1 MNKELDLLAKEY
13 VKNKDRNVLT
23 KIFNILKYII
33 KKKAAYIYYVNIFHE
48 GKIVGHQIMQ
58 PQNKKV
64 PIHEFTFKLSE
75 TGQVDLED
83 IEQELALEIIRILNK
98 WNPKYPFDTYLF
110 GALWQWLPKFARKNK
125 FLKVFKLNSMNI
137 IDENGEEKSL
147 IDGIPA
153 TEIKNEENLIDLFE
167 NLTENEKKIIILY
180 QENLNITQTEIA
192 MALGITQS
200 GVCRLL
206 QGLKKKYI
214 G

>member
-1 MNKELDLLAKEY
+1 MNKELDLLAREY
-13 VKNKDRNVLT
+13 IKTKDKNILT

-98 WNPKYPFDTYLF
+98 WNPKYPFDVYLF
-110 GALWQWLPKFARKNK
+110 GALWKWLPKFARKNK
-125 FLKVFKLNSMNI
+125 FLKAFKIKSMNI
-137 IDENGEEKSL
+137 IDDNGEEKSL
-147 IDGIPA
+147 IDNIPQ
-153 TEIKNEENLIDLFE
+153 EISKSEENLVDLFE
-167 NLTENEKKIIILY
+167 NLTENEKKIINLY
-180 QENLNITQTEIA
+180 QENPQINQMEIA
-192 MALGITQS
+192 GILGITQQ
-200 GVCRLL
+200 GVSFLL
-206 QGLKKKYI
+206 KGLKKKYI